1 MNKMIL
7 NEDIQNIIYKIRG
20 VDVMLDSDLA
30 RIYGIDTKVFNQ
42 AVKRNIIRFP
52 DNFRFQ
58 LNNEEM
64 LFLRSQ
70 NVTSK
75 IHGGRRY
82 LPFVFTEQGVSMLS
96 TVLKSN
102 NAIQVS
108 ISIMN
113 AFVEMRRILSYNANI
128 FQRLEK
134 IEIKQLE
141 SDNLFSQLFKAIEEK
156 DIPAKNG
163 VFFNGEI
170 FDAYFFVSNLIRS
183 AESSIILID
192 NYIDDSVL
200 NLLDKRAGNV
210 TANIYTQNINKQLE
224 LDIYKHNC
232 QYPEIKISVLKENH
246 DRFLILDHQKIY
258 HFGASFKDLGKKWVA
273 FSEMST
279 LCNDILQKLKL

>member
-1 MNKMIL
+1 MKKLIL
-7 NEDIQNIIYKIRG
+7 NEDIQSIIYKIRG

-58 LNNEEM
+58 LNNEET
-64 LFLRSQ
+64 LFLRSHF
-70 NVTSK
+70 VTSK
-75 IHGGRRY
+75 VHGERRY

-113 AFVEMRRILSYNANI
+113 AFVEMRKILSFNASI

-134 IEIKQLE
+134 VEIKQLE
-141 SDNLFSQLFKAIEEK
+141 SDNLFAQLFKAIEEK
-156 DIPAKNG
+156 EIPPKNG
-163 VFFNGEI
+163 IFFNGEI

-183 AESSIILID
+183 AKSSIILID

-200 NLLDKRAGNV
+200 NMLDKRAQNV
-210 TANIYTQNINKQLE
+210 SANIYTQNINKQLE
-224 LDIYKHNC
+224 LDIYKHYC
-232 QYPEIKISVLKENH
+232 PIKI
-246 DRFLILDHQKIY
+246 
-258 HFGASFKDLGKKWVA
+258 KKT
-273 FSEMST
+273 FFYN
-279 LCNDILQKLKL
+279 L